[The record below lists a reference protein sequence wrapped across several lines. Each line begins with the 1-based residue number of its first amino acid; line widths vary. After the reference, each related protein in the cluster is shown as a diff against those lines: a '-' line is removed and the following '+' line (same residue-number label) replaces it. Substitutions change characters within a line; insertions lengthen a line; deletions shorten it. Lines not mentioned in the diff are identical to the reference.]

1 MSAVIARRAMRA
13 SLRLLRRITEFA
25 MNQFA
30 MVFARADRERLASR
44 FAVLTAIC
52 AFVLV
57 VSGNIVRVTQAGLAC
72 NDWPLCFGQVL
83 PFALPADGVF
93 ADVAHR
99 ALSVLVGVLTA
110 VLAIATAVWSL
121 KPAARLLAWGAVALV
136 IAQVL
141 IGAALVR
148 GGLEPLSRTLHMSAG
163 LAVFGCLA
171 GMPIALALDPVDGV
185 ASPAVKR
192 LRRSLTGLAVLTMVV
207 MSSGSVVSSHGA
219 ALACGASWPLCNG
232 GLLPNGGPL
241 VFWQWAHRTLSVLI
255 LAHVVSVVARAR
267 KPGIELD
274 AGIWRALYALL
285 AGFVVQAVVG
295 AAMVML
301 GRPAVLST
309 LHSAVSALAWC
320 VAVWLALAA
329 SRLHVHAPEPTP
341 HALTGW
347 RQVVADY
354 VTLTK
359 PKVVSL
365 LLFTTIATMFVTPR
379 GAPPWYLVFWTSVAG
394 YLMVGAAN
402 AYNMWYDRDIDAR
415 MGRTSLRPIPSGRI
429 SPRQALI
436 FSAVLLM
443 LSLLMYVLFV
453 NVMAAAMAL
462 LGFIY
467 YTLIYT
473 SWLKRSTW
481 QNIVIG
487 GGAGAIPP
495 LIGWAAATGSLSWA
509 ALFLFFIIF
518 YWTPPHFWALA
529 IMKKRDYENA
539 GVPMLPVV
547 STDAET
553 LRQML
558 VYSVGMVALTLAMV
572 PFGYMGGFYLVG
584 ATLLGALFIY
594 YAWRALRTPAPKQIW
609 GMYGYS
615 LLYLALLFAVMIVDR
630 IAVI

>member
-1 MSAVIARRAMRA
+1 V
-13 SLRLLRRITEFA
+13 
-25 MNQFA
+25 
-30 MVFARADRERLASR
+30 
-44 FAVLTAIC
+44 
-52 AFVLV
+52 
-57 VSGNIVRVTQAGLAC
+57 
-72 NDWPLCFGQVL
+72 
-83 PFALPADGVF
+83 
-93 ADVAHR
+93 
-99 ALSVLVGVLTA
+99 
-110 VLAIATAVWSL
+110 
-121 KPAARLLAWGAVALV
+121 
-136 IAQVL
+136 
-141 IGAALVR
+141 
-148 GGLEPLSRTLHMSAG
+148 
-163 LAVFGCLA
+163 
-171 GMPIALALDPVDGV
+171 
-185 ASPAVKR
+185 
-192 LRRSLTGLAVLTMVV
+192 
-207 MSSGSVVSSHGA
+207 
-219 ALACGASWPLCNG
+219 
-232 GLLPNGGPL
+232 
-241 VFWQWAHRTLSVLI
+241 LSVLI
-255 LAHVVSVVARAR
+255 LTHALSVFARTRRPGVALAPEIR
-267 KPGIELD
+267 L
-274 AGIWRALYALL
+274 ALL
-285 AGFVVQAVVG
+285 ALVAGFVAQAALG
-295 AAMVML
+295 ALMVML

-309 LHSAVSALAWC
+309 LHSALSALVWV
-320 VAVWLALAA
+320 VAAWLALAA
-329 SRLHVHAPEPTP
+329 NRFEVAAPEPAPRT
-341 HALTGW
+341 LTGW
-347 RQVVADY
+347 RQVLADY

-365 LLFTTIATMFVTPR
+365 LLFTTLATMFVTPR
-379 GAPPWYLVFWTSVAG
+379 GAPPWYLVFWTALAG

-429 SPRQALI
+429 TPKQALI
-436 FSAVLLM
+436 FSAVLLTA
-443 LSLLMYVLFV
+443 SLAMYVLFV

-462 LGFIY
+462 LGFTY
-467 YTLIYT
+467 YTVIYT

-572 PFGYMGGFYLVG
+572 PFGYMGAIYLVG
-584 ATLLGALFIY
+584 AVLLGALFVY
-594 YAWRALRTPAPKQIW
+594 YAWRAMRQPEPKQIW

-630 IAVI
+630 LAVA